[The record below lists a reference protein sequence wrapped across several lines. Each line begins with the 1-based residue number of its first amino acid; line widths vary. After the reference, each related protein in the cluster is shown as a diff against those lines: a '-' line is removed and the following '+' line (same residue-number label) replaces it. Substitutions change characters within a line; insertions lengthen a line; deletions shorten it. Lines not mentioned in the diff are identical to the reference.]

1 MRLNETILV
10 FLDSVDADSP
20 NHMEKQTNWFYLRTR
35 RNTNHSSFDIFF
47 KERSSDSSISQMQ
60 LWKRIAIAKS
70 REFSAE
76 TILLQW
82 TLDRSNGSGTNAYIL
97 VGFILS
103 PHRYP
108 VISLHHPS
116 DHKEKKTLFSWGCWK
131 GIFLQTLGT
140 ITILLDF
147 LKLHRYF

>member
-60 LWKRIAIAKS
+60 LGKRIAIEKS
-70 REFSAE
+70 REFSG
-76 TILLQW
+76 
-82 TLDRSNGSGTNAYIL
+82 RNGSSSVDTRQKQWVCHKCIYTCWISITPVDIRSFPSNQPIIL
-97 VGFILS
+97 
-103 PHRYP
+103 
-108 VISLHHPS
+108 
-116 DHKEKKTLFSWGCWK
+116 KKNTLFTCTCVNQGA
-131 GIFLQTLGT
+131 
-140 ITILLDF
+140 
-147 LKLHRYF
+147 